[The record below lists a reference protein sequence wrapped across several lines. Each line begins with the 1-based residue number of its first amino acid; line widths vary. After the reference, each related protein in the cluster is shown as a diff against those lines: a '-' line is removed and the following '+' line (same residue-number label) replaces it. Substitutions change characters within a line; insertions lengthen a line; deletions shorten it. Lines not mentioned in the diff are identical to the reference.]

1 MTDKNHSGGI
11 IMVWEMICNFK
22 IIKIISIACIYIYI
36 MGIYNGDYFRTYL
49 VFQNLTLVSMGT
61 GMALKKSILRT
72 LFTFSDC

>member
-1 MTDKNHSGGI
+1 
-11 IMVWEMICNFK
+11 
-22 IIKIISIACIYIYI
+22 

-61 GMALKKSILRT
+61 RMALKKSVLRT